1 MMTSQEVV
9 SVYESMVA
17 LTGQMVAA
25 ASCSDWDRLA
35 ELETSCASHV
45 ATLRGNEGSIALSGD
60 SRLRK
65 VQCIKKLLDDDR
77 KIRDLT
83 MPWMAQLSALISNTG
98 TQRRLSNTYGA
109 V

>member
-1 MMTSQEVV
+1 MMTSQEVL
-9 SVYESMVA
+9 STYESMVE
-17 LTGQMVAA
+17 LTEQMVAA
-25 ASCSDWDRLA
+25 ASSSDWDRLVV
-35 ELETSCASHV
+35 LETRCAGHV
-45 ATLRGNEGSIALSGD
+45 EALRQNEAKVELNGD

-83 MPWMAQLSALISNTG
+83 MPWMTQLSALINNTG
-98 TQRRLSNTYGA
+98 TQRRLAAAYGA

>member
-9 SVYESMVA
+9 SVYESMVE

-25 ASCSDWDRLA
+25 ASSSDWDRLVV
-35 ELETSCASHV
+35 LETRCASQV
-45 ATLRGNEGSIALSGD
+45 ETLRQQEAKIQLSGD

-65 VQCIKKLLDDDR
+65 VQCIKQLLDDDR

>member
-1 MMTSQEVV
+1 MMTSQEVL
-9 SVYESMVA
+9 SVYESMVE
-17 LTGQMVAA
+17 LTGQMVDA
-25 ASCSDWDRLA
+25 ASSSDWDRLVV
-35 ELETSCASHV
+35 LETRCASQV
-45 ATLRGNEGSIALSGD
+45 ETLRQKEASIQLSGD